1 MYIDILQISFIHFL
15 QLFYFNLY
23 HKLLHTHPL
32 QKEFSE
38 MTWAMFINCYCMVEI
53 GILKQLQGR
62 ISAFLIRYYFI
73 IIQNVSVIC
82 FYFVFMHN
90 FINKTCILLLANT
103 SAWFVNYLQVV
114 GWSLIFIFLFTSHLF
129 YYQLFLSANFVS
141 R

>member
-1 MYIDILQISFIHFL
+1 
-15 QLFYFNLY
+15 
-23 HKLLHTHPL
+23 
-32 QKEFSE
+32 
-38 MTWAMFINCYCMVEI
+38 MTRVMFINCYCMVEI

-90 FINKTCILLLANT
+90 FINKTCILLLADT

-114 GWSLIFIFLFTSHLF
+114 GWSLIYIFVYITSVLLPFIFVC
-129 YYQLFLSANFVS
+129 QLCVQIMANLNLCPNNCKLITLIIH
-141 R
+141 